1 MLTIVND
8 NQTTSKKRKFIK
20 VDDNIVHV
28 TNDYKVFKLLYSEYL
43 EKTHNII
50 LKEITLKEIFLEV
63 LYVMFEHRE
72 WSINN
77 EPIVD
82 IMDVAIA
89 EDLNIDTYFDFQDI
103 MDSNPYI
110 NEIFDRIVTTYS
122 NFNMVDYVANSNNE
136 LQIILIHK
144 EVIKPHLKIY
154 LPLTSELEVM
164 FKLKYVDVK
173 DAFTLLFVSRMIDIA
188 LEIITLE
195 DNSPNLDESILDLI
209 TINKLYVKKPDEI
222 DMTNTTVKFEYADLN
237 MLKRVIKI
245 FVDRLIIEKI
255 PFKTE
260 DSVIETIVN
269 NMIVVIIRGA

>member
-50 LKEITLKEIFLEV
+50 LKEVTLKEIFLEV

-77 EPIVD
+77 EPIID

-103 MDSNPYI
+103 MVSSPYI

>member
-43 EKTHNII
+43 EKIHNII
-50 LKEITLKEIFLEV
+50 LKEVTLKEIFLEV

-77 EPIVD
+77 EPIID

-103 MDSNPYI
+103 MVSNPYI

>member
-63 LYVMFEHRE
+63 LYAMFEHRE

-103 MDSNPYI
+103 MVSNPYI

-154 LPLTSELEVM
+154 LPLTSELKVM

-269 NMIVVIIRGA
+269 NMIVVIIRGT

>member
-77 EPIVD
+77 EPIID

-103 MDSNPYI
+103 MVSNPYI

-269 NMIVVIIRGA
+269 NMIVVIIRGT

>member
-50 LKEITLKEIFLEV
+50 LKEVTLKEIFLEV

-77 EPIVD
+77 EPIID

-164 FKLKYVDVK
+164 FRLKYVDVK

>member
-50 LKEITLKEIFLEV
+50 LKEVTLKEIFLEV
-63 LYVMFEHRE
+63 LYAMFEHRE

-77 EPIVD
+77 EPIID

-103 MDSNPYI
+103 MDSSPYI

-222 DMTNTTVKFEYADLN
+222 DMTNTTVKFEYSDLN

>member
-50 LKEITLKEIFLEV
+50 LKEVTLKEIFLEV
-63 LYVMFEHRE
+63 LYAMFEHRE

-77 EPIVD
+77 EPIID

-103 MDSNPYI
+103 MVSNPYI

-222 DMTNTTVKFEYADLN
+222 DMSNSTVKFEYADLN

>member
-50 LKEITLKEIFLEV
+50 LKEVTLKEIFLEV

-77 EPIVD
+77 EPIID

-103 MDSNPYI
+103 VVSNPYI

-222 DMTNTTVKFEYADLN
+222 DMTNTTVKFEYSDLN

>member
-50 LKEITLKEIFLEV
+50 LKEVTLKEIFLEV

-77 EPIVD
+77 EPIID

-89 EDLNIDTYFDFQDI
+89 EDLVIDTYFDFQDI

>member
-63 LYVMFEHRE
+63 LYAMFEHRE

-77 EPIVD
+77 EPIID

-103 MDSNPYI
+103 MDSSPYI

-222 DMTNTTVKFEYADLN
+222 DMTNTTVKFEYSDLN

>member
-50 LKEITLKEIFLEV
+50 LKEVTLKEIFLEV

-77 EPIVD
+77 EPIID

-122 NFNMVDYVANSNNE
+122 NFNMVDYVVNSNNE

-164 FKLKYVDVK
+164 FRLKYVDVK

-222 DMTNTTVKFEYADLN
+222 DITNTTVKFEYADLN

>member
-50 LKEITLKEIFLEV
+50 LKEVTLKEIFLEV

-77 EPIVD
+77 EPIID

>member
-77 EPIVD
+77 EPIID

-89 EDLNIDTYFDFQDI
+89 EDLEIDTYFDFQDI

>member
-28 TNDYKVFKLLYSEYL
+28 TSDYKVFKLLYSEYL

-77 EPIVD
+77 EPIID

-103 MDSNPYI
+103 MVSNPYI

>member
-50 LKEITLKEIFLEV
+50 LKEVTLKEIFLEV

-77 EPIVD
+77 EPIID

-103 MDSNPYI
+103 MVSNPYI

-173 DAFTLLFVSRMIDIA
+173 DAFTLLFISRMIDIA

>member
-63 LYVMFEHRE
+63 LYAMFEHRE
-72 WSINN
+72 WSVNS
-77 EPIVD
+77 EPIID

-103 MDSNPYI
+103 MVSNPYI

-164 FKLKYVDVK
+164 FRLKYVDVK

-222 DMTNTTVKFEYADLN
+222 DMTNTTVKFEYVDLN

>member
-8 NQTTSKKRKFIK
+8 NQNTKKKRKFIK

-63 LYVMFEHRE
+63 LYAMFEHRE

-77 EPIVD
+77 EPIID

>member
-50 LKEITLKEIFLEV
+50 LKEVTLKEIFLEV

-77 EPIVD
+77 EPIID

-164 FKLKYVDVK
+164 FRLKYVDVK

-222 DMTNTTVKFEYADLN
+222 DMTNTTVKFEYTDLN

>member
-63 LYVMFEHRE
+63 LYAMFEHRE

-77 EPIVD
+77 EPIID

-89 EDLNIDTYFDFQDI
+89 EDLEIDTYFDFQDI

-269 NMIVVIIRGA
+269 NMIVVIIRGT

>member
-50 LKEITLKEIFLEV
+50 LKEVTLKEIFLEV

-77 EPIVD
+77 EPIID

-103 MDSNPYI
+103 MVSNPYI

-222 DMTNTTVKFEYADLN
+222 DMTNTTVKFEYSDLN

>member
-77 EPIVD
+77 EPIID

-103 MDSNPYI
+103 MVSNPYI

-164 FKLKYVDVK
+164 FRLKYVDVK

-222 DMTNTTVKFEYADLN
+222 DMTNTTVKFEYVDLN

>member
-63 LYVMFEHRE
+63 LYAMFEHRE

-77 EPIVD
+77 EPIID

-89 EDLNIDTYFDFQDI
+89 EDLVIDTYFDFQDI
-103 MDSNPYI
+103 INTNI

>member
-63 LYVMFEHRE
+63 LYAMFEHRE

-103 MDSNPYI
+103 MVSNPYI

-269 NMIVVIIRGA
+269 NMIVVIIRGT

>member
-63 LYVMFEHRE
+63 LYAMFEHRE

-222 DMTNTTVKFEYADLN
+222 DMTNTTVKFEYVDLN

>member
-50 LKEITLKEIFLEV
+50 LKEVTLKEIFLEV
-63 LYVMFEHRE
+63 LYAMFEHRE

-77 EPIVD
+77 EPIID

-222 DMTNTTVKFEYADLN
+222 DMTNTTVKFEYSDLN

>member
-50 LKEITLKEIFLEV
+50 LKEVTLKEIFLEV

-77 EPIVD
+77 EPIID

-222 DMTNTTVKFEYADLN
+222 DMTNTTVKFEYVDLN

>member
-50 LKEITLKEIFLEV
+50 LKEVTLKEIFLEV
-63 LYVMFEHRE
+63 LYAMFEHRE

-77 EPIVD
+77 EPIID

>member
-63 LYVMFEHRE
+63 LYAMFEHRE

-89 EDLNIDTYFDFQDI
+89 EDLEIDTYFDFQDI

-122 NFNMVDYVANSNNE
+122 NFNMVDYVANGNNE

-164 FKLKYVDVK
+164 FRLKYVDVK

-222 DMTNTTVKFEYADLN
+222 DMTNTTVKFEYVDLN

-269 NMIVVIIRGA
+269 NMIVVIIRGT

>member
-63 LYVMFEHRE
+63 LYAMFEHRE

-89 EDLNIDTYFDFQDI
+89 EDLEIDTYFDFQDI

-269 NMIVVIIRGA
+269 NMIVVIIRGT

>member
-63 LYVMFEHRE
+63 LYAMFEHRE

-103 MDSNPYI
+103 MNSSPYI

-222 DMTNTTVKFEYADLN
+222 DMTNTTVKFEYVDLN

>member
-63 LYVMFEHRE
+63 LYAMFEHRE

-77 EPIVD
+77 EPIID

-103 MDSNPYI
+103 MDSSPYI

-154 LPLTSELEVM
+154 LPLTSELEVT

>member
-63 LYVMFEHRE
+63 LYAMFEHRE

-77 EPIVD
+77 EPIID

-103 MDSNPYI
+103 MVSNPYI

-164 FKLKYVDVK
+164 FRLKYVDVK

-222 DMTNTTVKFEYADLN
+222 DMTNTTVKFEYVDLN

>member
-63 LYVMFEHRE
+63 LYAMFEHRE

-77 EPIVD
+77 EPIID

-103 MDSNPYI
+103 MDSSPYI

>member
-50 LKEITLKEIFLEV
+50 LKEVTLKEIFLEV
-63 LYVMFEHRE
+63 LYAMFEHRE

-103 MDSNPYI
+103 MVSNPYI

>member
-50 LKEITLKEIFLEV
+50 LKEVTLKEIFLEV

-77 EPIVD
+77 EPIID

-103 MDSNPYI
+103 MDSSPYI

-144 EVIKPHLKIY
+144 EVIKPYLKIY

-164 FKLKYVDVK
+164 FRLKYVDVK

>member
-28 TNDYKVFKLLYSEYL
+28 TNDYKVFKLLYSEYF

-77 EPIVD
+77 EPIID

-89 EDLNIDTYFDFQDI
+89 EDLVIDTYFDFPDI
-103 MDSNPYI
+103 INTNI

-245 FVDRLIIEKI
+245 FVHRLIIEKI

>member
-8 NQTTSKKRKFIK
+8 NQTTSKRRKFIK

-28 TNDYKVFKLLYSEYL
+28 TSDYKVFKLLYSEYL

-50 LKEITLKEIFLEV
+50 LKEVTLKEIFLEV
-63 LYVMFEHRE
+63 LYAMFEHRE

-89 EDLNIDTYFDFQDI
+89 EDLEIDTYFDFQDI
-103 MDSNPYI
+103 MDSSPYI

-269 NMIVVIIRGA
+269 NMIVVIIRGV

>member
-63 LYVMFEHRE
+63 LHVMFEHRE
-72 WSINN
+72 RSVNN
-77 EPIVD
+77 EPIID

-89 EDLNIDTYFDFQDI
+89 EDLEFDTYFDFQDI

-164 FKLKYVDVK
+164 FRLKYVDVK

-255 PFKTE
+255 PCKTE